1 MLLLLKEVLVL
12 SRKKTQADINFNIGG
27 QAVIEG
33 VMFRGKNYWSVAVR
47 KEDGSIVSD
56 YFPLK
61 LRYQKSRLSQ
71 LPFLR
76 GVFVLLDSIYLGY
89 RALEYASSHAFDDD
103 VKIEG
108 KEFGIS
114 GLVALLIAVFIFVLL
129 PFYLTKLIVGP
140 QSAQNAFLF
149 SFVEG
154 LFRLIFFVGYI
165 VGISL
170 IKEIRRVFEY
180 HGAEHMIIHAFEH
193 EASIDP
199 LKAEKYSPLHLSCG
213 TSFLVFVLI
222 IMIILHAFIRGPFL
236 IAFFIRLLL
245 IPVVAGI
252 SYEIIR
258 FARKHEESKIV
269 RLISFPGLLIQK
281 LTTRKPDIDELEV
294 ASVSL
299 KTLLDAEGITYEEK
313 KELQEG
319 QADNA

>member
-1 MLLLLKEVLVL
+1 VLVL

-47 KEDGSIVSD
+47 KEDGTIVSD

-61 LRYQKSRLSQ
+61 LRYQKSRISR
-71 LPFLR
+71 LPFFR

-89 RALEYASSHAFDDD
+89 KALEYAASHAFEED
-103 VKIEG
+103 VKIESR
-108 KEFGIS
+108 EFGLS
-114 GLVALLIAVFIFVLL
+114 GLAAVFIAVFIFVLL

-140 QSAQNAFLF
+140 QNAQNAFLF

-154 LFRLIFFVGYI
+154 LLRLIFFVGYI
-165 VGISL
+165 AGISL
-170 IKEIRRVFEY
+170 MKEIRRVFEY
-180 HGAEHMIIHAFEH
+180 HGAEHMVIHAFEH
-193 EASIDP
+193 ESTVDP
-199 LKAEKYSPLHLSCG
+199 KKAEKYSPLHLSCG

-236 IAFFIRLLL
+236 IAFLIRLLL

-258 FARKHEESKIV
+258 FARRHEESRIV
-269 RLISFPGLLIQK
+269 KLISLPGLLIQK
-281 LTTRKPDIDELEV
+281 LTTRTPDIKELEV
-294 ASVSL
+294 ASASL
-299 KTLLDAEGITYEEK
+299 KTLLDAEGISYKEK
-313 KELQEG
+313 SELQEG